1 MNQSLLVELLDTELR
16 HTIQTWTFDSDSP
29 FHIGRSADADV
40 VIRNPYVSRTHVYV
54 SSSDSGWNLVSIS
67 DLGVIIDGK
76 TVRTAEFEDSVEF
89 QLARKGPLMRV
100 SVCSS
105 VPGDSFDAKATIG
118 EEAFNIP
125 MLILDERKRD
135 EEVSAIE
142 NQDFFGRLQ
151 DIATN
156 LKRKNDQGR
165 T

>member
-1 MNQSLLVELLDTELR
+1 MNQSLLVELLDNDLR
-16 HTIQTWTFDSDSP
+16 HTIQTWTFDSDSS
-29 FHIGRSADADV
+29 FHIGRSSDSDV
-40 VIRNPYVSRTHVYV
+40 VIRNPYVSRTHVHV
-54 SSSDSGWNLVSIS
+54 HRSDEEWVLTSIS

-76 TVRTAEFEDSVEF
+76 TVRSVGFEEAVEF

-100 SVCSS
+100 SVCST

-125 MLILDERKRD
+125 MLILDEQKRD

-156 LKRKNDQGR
+156 LKNKNDQGR
-165 T
+165 S